1 MLTLEAFYYHN
12 GDINQTA
19 EQLYIHPNTLRKRL
33 KKLETILNVDFNQL
47 EDMLKIFVALKI
59 MKILK

>member
-1 MLTLEAFYYHN
+1 MVTLEAFYNHN

-33 KKLETILNVDFNQL
+33 KKLETILNVDFNQM

-59 MKILK
+59 RKILK